1 MKVISRLF
9 QILII
14 TCLCYFMHSSSFVY
28 HTNMNANNVNV
39 SKKLDYI
46 TLESEQYASY
56 QESLFTPISS
66 FNAEL
71 TGYGAD
77 CEGCSGI
84 LACAPITN
92 VFENGIYFEDASYGT
107 VRVVA
112 ASREFPCGTIMMFKS
127 KKLDDEPI
135 IAIVMDR
142 GGVIV
147 DNRLDLLTESEAYSE
162 KYVGRIYD
170 LKVDVLRRGWK

>member
-1 MKVISRLF
+1 MKMISRFF
-9 QILII
+9 QLVIILG
-14 TCLCYFMHSSSFVY
+14 LCYFMHSSSFVY
-28 HTNMNANNVNV
+28 HTSLNANNINV
-39 SKKLDYI
+39 SKKLDYL
-46 TLESEQYASY
+46 TLESEQLESY
-56 QESLFTPISS
+56 QESLFTPISTFS
-66 FNAEL
+66 AEL

-92 VFENGIYFEDASYGT
+92 VFEKGIYFEDATYGT

-112 ASREFPCGTIMMFKS
+112 ASREYPCGTIMRFKS

>member
-1 MKVISRLF
+1 MIVL
-9 QILII
+9 
-14 TCLCYFMHSSSFVY
+14 TVCYFIQSSNYTY
-28 HTNMNANNVNV
+28 HYENQVANENTM
-39 SKKLDYI
+39 KKLDYL
-46 TLESEQYASY
+46 TLETSQYEAY
-56 QESLFTPISS
+56 YESLFRPIMT

-84 LACAPITN
+84 LACAPVTN
-92 VFENGIYFEDASYGT
+92 VFEKGIYFNDDTYGK

-112 ASREFPCGTIMMFKS
+112 ASRDFPCGTIMRFSNSRLS
-127 KKLDDEPI
+127 KEPV

-170 LKVDVLRRGWK
+170 LKVDVLRRGW

>member
-1 MKVISRLF
+1 MRFICRLLQFIIVI
-9 QILII
+9 
-14 TCLCYFMHSSSFVY
+14 CVCYFMHSSTFVY
-28 HTNMNANNVNV
+28 HTTVDANNVNV
-39 SKKLDYI
+39 LKNIDYQ
-46 TLESEQYASY
+46 TFENEQLASY
-56 QESLFTPISS
+56 QESIYTPISS

-92 VFENGIYFEDASYGT
+92 VFEKGIYFEDATYGT

-112 ASREFPCGTIMMFKS
+112 ASREYPCGTIMRFKN